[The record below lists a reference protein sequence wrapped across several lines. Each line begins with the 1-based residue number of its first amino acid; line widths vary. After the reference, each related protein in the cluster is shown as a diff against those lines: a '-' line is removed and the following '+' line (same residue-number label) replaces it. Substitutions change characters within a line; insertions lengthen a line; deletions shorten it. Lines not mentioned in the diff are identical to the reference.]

1 MISSTTIKPA
11 TNILQQVNQSKL
23 LQATKTATK
32 PPALVTIS
40 SSTNMPSLAVLSNTP
55 NTQQQS
61 ETIQIP
67 QQIGATKIVQIKTGN
82 KLLSL
87 LMLLLCS
94 LSLYRERNI
103 FSIKILLFFYYTAP
117 TIRTTVQNIPP
128 LIPTQQPTILNI
140 QQNVVNRQPVVS
152 LQSNTSTPTSI
163 SYITTNQSSVNQTN
177 WRTNQTDDKQQIAN
191 ATFQN
196 VQQQQTT
203 QVNLMS
209 QSFKK

>member
-1 MISSTTIKPA
+1 MFIISRETYF
-11 TNILQQVNQSKL
+11 QSK
-23 LQATKTATK
+23 
-32 PPALVTIS
+32 
-40 SSTNMPSLAVLSNTP
+40 
-55 NTQQQS
+55 
-61 ETIQIP
+61 
-67 QQIGATKIVQIKTGN
+67 
-82 KLLSL
+82 
-87 LMLLLCS
+87 
-94 LSLYRERNI
+94 
-103 FSIKILLFFYYTAP
+103 FFFFYYTAP

-203 QVNLMS
+203 QVNLIS
-209 QSFKK
+209 QSFKRKLKIADIHSMVSDQFINKKNF